1 MQKNG
6 YSRVKREF
14 SNLSRRVNQ
23 LIISHEWEHISEFVR
38 NILIKKLNSLYR
50 RLYRFVNAAELRK
63 ILAAAAIF
71 ISFPLISKA
80 QSFQLPLQ
88 NPFGFIPPQTDF
100 ISPAFADLDADD
112 DLDMLAGTYEGNV
125 VFYENTGSDNLPLFA
140 AGQTNVF
147 GLTQNG
153 DLAFIATADIDNDG
167 DIDVFSGG
175 YYGTIWYQENTG
187 TPVSP
192 AFSPAI
198 ANPFGLTPS
207 VQFAIPALTDIDD
220 DGDLDLFV
228 SEYYGNLKFYE
239 NTGTVENPSFAAPVQ
254 NPFGIQQ
261 AYMLGIPA
269 FADIDH
275 DGDMDL
281 FEGEYYGKMKYFQ
294 NTGTPSLPAFA
305 APLENPFG
313 LVSADT
319 YAFLAFADID
329 HDGDADLFAGEIYGN
344 LKFYENTEI
353 NTGIY
358 KPETAGDFMLFP
370 NPGNGKFT
378 IELSGA
384 TKGNVHVFVA
394 NAAGQV
400 VFHDGFAIRQ
410 QGEKRT
416 YNPELSSGIYYLTV
430 ETVDGNVTRKLV
442 IR

>member
-1 MQKNG
+1 MQKYG

-23 LIISHEWEHISEFVR
+23 LIISHKWEHLSENVR

-50 RLYRFVNAAELRK
+50 RLYRFVNSAELKR

-100 ISPAFADLDADD
+100 ISPAFADLDGDD
-112 DLDMLAGTYEGNV
+112 DLDMLVGTYEGNV
-125 VFYENTGSDNLPLFA
+125 VFYENTGSVNQPVFA

-153 DLAFIATADIDNDG
+153 ELAFLATGDIDDDG
-167 DIDVFSGG
+167 DIDVFTGG
-175 YYGTIWYQENTG
+175 YYGIIWYQENTG

-192 AFSPAI
+192 AFSPAV
-198 ANPFGLTPS
+198 ANPFGLTAS
-207 VQFAIPALTDIDD
+207 AQFAIPALTDIDG
-220 DGDLDLFV
+220 DGALDLFV
-228 SEYYGNLKFYE
+228 AEYYGNMKFYE
-239 NTGTVENPSFAAPVQ
+239 NAGTAENPSFVAPVQ
-254 NPFGIQQ
+254 NPFGLQQ

-281 FEGEYYGKMKYFQ
+281 FEGEYYGKIKYFQ

-353 NTGIY
+353 NTGIS
-358 KPETAGDFMLFP
+358 KPGSAVDFVLFP
-370 NPGNGKFT
+370 NPGNGKIT
-378 IELSGA
+378 IEFSGA
-384 TKGNVHVFVA
+384 TKGNVQVRIA
-394 NAAGQV
+394 NTAGQLV
-400 VFHDGFAIRQ
+400 YQDRFAIKQ
-410 QGEKRT
+410 KGEKRT
-416 YNPELSSGIYYLTV
+416 FNPEFINGIYYLTV
-430 ETVDGNVTRKLV
+430 ETATGSTTRKLV
-442 IR
+442 VR